1 MDRLAISSVK
11 VMSESQLLGREEVE
25 SFIERLRWD
34 TDDMPCSFFTSQL
47 HYQMA
52 KTSLLVI
59 DWWLIRNFSESN
71 IKKENDETDQEMMAV
86 CQREFD
92 TYGKF
97 IDTFEQSNLV
107 TKNSIDYFTYL
118 IRTKQNNYLIH
129 DSVDI
134 GSCFNIISKL
144 IALARNLC
152 EIDLNNSFLLQVHI
166 SILAEIGDK
175 TSLFKIAHRLIG
187 MCYFHGETLYTVCIY

>member
-1 MDRLAISSVK
+1 MTHSVRF
-11 VMSESQLLGREEVE
+11 L
-25 SFIERLRWD
+25 
-34 TDDMPCSFFTSQL
+34 PANFTIR
-47 HYQMA
+47 
-52 KTSLLVI
+52 SLKLVYC
-59 DWWLIRNFSESN
+59 LIRNFSESN

-134 GSCFNIISKL
+134 GSNFYYKL
-144 IALARNLC
+144 VINC
-152 EIDLNNSFLLQVHI
+152 PSP
-166 SILAEIGDK
+166 K
-175 TSLFKIAHRLIG
+175 P
-187 MCYFHGETLYTVCIY
+187 M